1 MSENP
6 GTEKK
11 AAAEEQ
17 QPSQSFQLNKWIPIL
32 ISAAAFFLSF
42 SMIVFGDNRESLV
55 YAAIIVFLV
64 AALIGI
70 WIIPSLAQQR
80 KILFTLIPIA
90 IAAGL
95 ALYSSSKIK
104 QLSFEITALETLPG
118 DKNAYELT
126 DNLIRNQAALD
137 KFNAEI
143 KFSFE
148 IIPHIGNSQPLGNI
162 VARISGNGSGTINK
176 LLWQNFP
183 AQLDTKKIELSL
195 AELLSVLTPQWSTDN
210 FSFPDSVDKIPSQEL
225 KIQIFRESDM
235 YSPLETQTVTIRNTP
250 WVQSSRLVWRNG
262 HPEVD
267 FRLIN
272 LGGTGNF
279 KILYDLTRVDKEIDP
294 NIPDFIWSGTTS
306 IPANGTP
313 NKWDE
318 IKAGES
324 KTYTIPISDQLPR
337 GRYVLQ
343 AYTAKQQNNVEFIQ
357 AGTSWDNYNKL
368 YLFSNISDQMV
379 FLETA
384 PLANPNPVIQSEYN
398 RVKQEGVDLGD
409 AISSIEDY
417 TSPFGSYGQK
427 QSYQKGDIYL
437 LGDKAYAVY
446 GPILTFYEQ
455 AQAESQLGFPLSIVQ
470 TVKSNNGESI
480 QKMTFESQNSS
491 SDQKVVVY
499 ATAQGIKQTEGWIMS
514 VYQENGGE
522 TGWLGLP
529 VSNIEEQNGSL
540 LQLFENG
547 YIYEYQ
553 PVVDGKTDFDR
564 KPVAIP
570 YLSSRGNIIDV
581 DANQSGWQDTGIS
594 IHAGDTIQIIQ
605 IGGTWTYR
613 DGVAPFDAN
622 GTLDF
627 SLQENSLLP
636 SAPIGALIVKVGED
650 SSFTYLSGRWSE
662 TKSKAD
668 GELYLAM
675 NDNGYGDNRG
685 KITVEIFVGSK

>member
-1 MSENP
+1 
-6 GTEKK
+6 
-11 AAAEEQ
+11 
-17 QPSQSFQLNKWIPIL
+17 
-32 ISAAAFFLSF
+32 
-42 SMIVFGDNRESLV
+42 
-55 YAAIIVFLV
+55 
-64 AALIGI
+64 
-70 WIIPSLAQQR
+70 
-80 KILFTLIPIA
+80 
-90 IAAGL
+90 
-95 ALYSSSKIK
+95 
-104 QLSFEITALETLPG
+104 
-118 DKNAYELT
+118 
-126 DNLIRNQAALD
+126 
-137 KFNAEI
+137 
-143 KFSFE
+143 
-148 IIPHIGNSQPLGNI
+148 
-162 VARISGNGSGTINK
+162 
-176 LLWQNFP
+176 
-183 AQLDTKKIELSL
+183 
-195 AELLSVLTPQWSTDN
+195 
-210 FSFPDSVDKIPSQEL
+210 
-225 KIQIFRESDM
+225 
-235 YSPLETQTVTIRNTP
+235 
-250 WVQSSRLVWRNG
+250 
-262 HPEVD
+262 
-267 FRLIN
+267 